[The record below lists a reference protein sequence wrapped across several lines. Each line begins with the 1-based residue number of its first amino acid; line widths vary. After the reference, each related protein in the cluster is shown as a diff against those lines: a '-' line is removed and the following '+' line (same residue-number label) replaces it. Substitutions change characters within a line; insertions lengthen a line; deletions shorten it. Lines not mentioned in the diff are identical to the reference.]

1 MNVIMTPCF
10 YCKNP
15 AEYSSLAVE
24 KIKDKFEVVDVC
36 KDHFVF
42 AGTS

>member
-10 YCKNP
+10 YCESP
-15 AEYSSLAVE
+15 AEYSSLTVE
-24 KIKDKFEVVDVC
+24 KVEDKFKVVDVC